1 MNTGNIIA
9 LLILTFVDKVISL
22 FFNTLSRFVIVF
34 LSRSKCLLISGL
46 QSLSTV
52 ILDPRKI
59 KSVINSI
66 FSPSVFHEV
75 MGLESN
81 FVNSFN

>member
-1 MNTGNIIA
+1 MTTGNIIA

-46 QSLSTV
+46 QSVSTV

-66 FSPSVFHEV
+66 FPPSVFHEV